1 MSNVLFLNYEDMLV
15 DLPGTVKNIG
25 QFLDSMPNAEGL
37 EQLLH
42 HLSIKNFR
50 ENKSVNMH
58 EMAAVGILNQGEA
71 GFVRRGGKDSTTKT
85 NDQQEFVDNPKILQ
99 SANDWIQQNIDFLR
113 TM

>member
-25 QFLDSMPNAEGL
+25 QFLDSMPNTEGL
-37 EQLLH
+37 EQLLN

-99 SANDWIQQNIDFLR
+99 SANDWIQHNIDFLR